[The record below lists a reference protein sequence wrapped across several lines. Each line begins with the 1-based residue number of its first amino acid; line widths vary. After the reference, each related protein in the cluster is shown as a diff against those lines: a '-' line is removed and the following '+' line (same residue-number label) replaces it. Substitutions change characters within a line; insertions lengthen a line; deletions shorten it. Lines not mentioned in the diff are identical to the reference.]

1 MVGVVTF
8 YDEVGK
14 SATITIDDPA
24 IDSIA
29 KVIQLADVFR
39 PYSAAG
45 QQMVSLI
52 ESSEFDPTR
61 APTSGEAYNTC
72 EQKAVLVMRNMEASS
87 PRKARIVIKMPG
99 PSEAMLEQA
108 PDRGYRVT
116 TLAGTAIAV
125 ALGGVLSKDVM
136 WKRGWLLS
144 RASKKRV

>member
-52 ESSEFDPTR
+52 ESSEFDPLR
-61 APTSGEAYNTC
+61 APTSGQGYNTC
-72 EQKAVLVMRNMEASS
+72 EQKAILVMRNMEASS
-87 PRKARIVIKMPG
+87 PRKARIVVRMPG
-99 PSEAMLEQA
+99 PSEAMLELA
-108 PDRGYRVT
+108 PDRGIRVT
-116 TLAGTAIAV
+116 TLAGQGIAV
-125 ALGGVLSKDVM
+125 ALGGVLNKEIM
-136 WKRGWLLS
+136 WKRGWLRS
-144 RASKKRV
+144 SASKKRV